1 MILEKKDGL
10 YNILLKKKD
19 LKTLLAHIELKDDDI
34 CIKITIDPE
43 NKEHF
48 VKLVNKDEIGI
59 RELLKR

>member
-19 LKTLLAHIELKDDDI
+19 LKTLLAHIELKDDDY